1 MWHKQK
7 SVTIYHSMVLTEQ
20 DIRSIVAEVITEVRH
35 VISDSLEKLAKR
47 VISLAYKGGG
57 KIKASYVNKLNPY
70 FRTDKDLRVV
80 VEFPHDDI
88 LATFYKDESKIEIT
102 TKALISYNKNL
113 LSTVMHE
120 LSHYID
126 QTKRTKEATD
136 ICVNNS
142 DGLKDR
148 CTYLFNPSEMQAR
161 LVEYA
166 TQLKQDKNLVNLTVE
181 DDNTRLFIT
190 QMRKYLSLLR
200 FAKFNPNTAREVKG
214 KDVLEWVCSHGE
226 IAKAIR
232 RLDSRDVNTITKNS
246 IICNNGFV
254 NEADFLKRQQ
264 AVVKLYEKRLRN
276 FTHKA
281 LKIKYDYINQ
291 Q

>member
-1 MWHKQK
+1 
-7 SVTIYHSMVLTEQ
+7 MVLTEQ
-20 DIRSIVAEVITEVRH
+20 DIREIVAGVITEVRH
-35 VISDSLEKLAKR
+35 VINDSLEKLAKK
-47 VISLAYKGGG
+47 VIKLAYKGGG
-57 KIKASYVNKLNPY
+57 TIKASYVNKLNPY
-70 FRTDKDLRVV
+70 FTTNKDLKVV
-80 VEFPHDDI
+80 VEFSHNDE
-88 LATFYKDESKIEIT
+88 LAAFYQDENKIVIT
-102 TKALISYNKNL
+102 TKGLIVYNEIL
-113 LSTVMHE
+113 LSTIMHE

-126 QTKRTKEATD
+126 QTKRTKGATD

-142 DGLKDR
+142 DDLKDR

-166 TQLKQDKNLVNLTVE
+166 TQLKKDKNLVNLKVE

-214 KDVLEWVCSHGE
+214 KDILEWVSAHGE

-232 RLDSRDVNTITKNS
+232 RLNTRDIPTITKNS

-264 AVVKLYEKRLRN
+264 AVLRLYEKRLRN

>member
-1 MWHKQK
+1 
-7 SVTIYHSMVLTEQ
+7 MVLTEQ

-35 VISDSLEKLAKR
+35 VIDNSLMKLAKR
-47 VISLAYKGGG
+47 VIKLAKIGGG
-57 KIKASYVNKLNPY
+57 TIKASYVNKLNPY
-70 FRTDKDLRVV
+70 FKTDKDLRVV
-80 VEFPHDDI
+80 VEPPHDDI
-88 LATFYKDESKIEIT
+88 LATFYKDESKIVVT
-102 TKALISYNKNL
+102 TTAMMSYNEYL
-113 LSTVMHE
+113 LSTIMHE

-161 LVEYA
+161 LTEYA
-166 TQLKQDKNLVNLTVE
+166 TQLRKDKNFVNLKVE

-226 IAKAIR
+226 IARAIR
-232 RLDSRDVNTITKNS
+232 RLDSRDIGTVTKNS

-264 AVVKLYEKRLRN
+264 AVIKLYEKRLRN

>member
-1 MWHKQK
+1 
-7 SVTIYHSMVLTEQ
+7 MVLTEQ

-47 VISLAYKGGG
+47 VIKIAKIGGG
-57 KIKASYVNKLNPY
+57 KISAKYVNKVNPY

-80 VEFPHDDI
+80 VEPPHDDV
-88 LATFYKDESKIEIT
+88 LATFYKDESKIAVSST
-102 TKALISYNKNL
+102 ALNYYGDIL

-142 DGLKDR
+142 DGVKDR

-166 TQLKQDKNLVNLTVE
+166 TQLKKDKNLINLKVE

-214 KDVLEWVCSHGE
+214 KDVLEWVCAHGE
-226 IAKAIR
+226 VARAIR
-232 RLDSRDVNTITKNS
+232 KLNTTDVSTLTKNS

>member
-1 MWHKQK
+1 
-7 SVTIYHSMVLTEQ
+7 MVLAEQ
-20 DIRSIVAEVITEVRH
+20 DIRNIVAEVITEVRH

-47 VISLAYKGGG
+47 VIKLAYTGGG
-57 KIKASYVNKLNPY
+57 TIKASYVNKLNPY

-80 VEFPHDDI
+80 VELPHDDI
-88 LATFYKDESKIEIT
+88 LATFYKDESKIVVT

-113 LSTVMHE
+113 LSTIMHE

-126 QTKRTKEATD
+126 QTKRTKDATD

-142 DGLKDR
+142 DGVKDR

-166 TQLKQDKNLVNLTVE
+166 TQLKKDKNLVNLKVE

-214 KDVLEWVCSHGE
+214 KDVLEWVCAHGE
-226 IAKAIR
+226 VARAIR
-232 RLDSRDVNTITKNS
+232 KLNTTDLPTITKNS

-291 Q
+291 R

>member
-1 MWHKQK
+1 
-7 SVTIYHSMVLTEQ
+7 MVLTEQ

-47 VISLAYKGGG
+47 VIKIAKIGGG
-57 KIKASYVNKLNPY
+57 KISAKYVNKVNPY

-80 VEFPHDDI
+80 VEPPHDDV
-88 LATFYKDESKIEIT
+88 LATFYKDESKIAVSST
-102 TKALISYNKNL
+102 ALNYYGDIL

-142 DGLKDR
+142 DGVKDR

-166 TQLKQDKNLVNLTVE
+166 TQLKKDKNLINLKVE

-200 FAKFNPNTAREVKG
+200 FAKFNPNTAREVQG
-214 KDVLEWVCSHGE
+214 KDVLEWVCEHGE
-226 IAKAIR
+226 VARAIR
-232 RLDSRDVNTITKNS
+232 KLNTTDVSTLTKNS